1 MTREPHTVN
10 KYLAPRDETFKD
22 LIKSIISKG
31 NLKDKYIDF
40 LTNEK
45 SMKQY
50 GLAFTAE
57 SFDKDNNYENFE
69 QMGDVAI
76 NHFIIS
82 YFYRR
87 YPQLD
92 CANGVKVVARLRI
105 NYVSGESFALIAD
118 ELNFWPFISAG
129 ETPPPPPESG
139 KRDKKDPY
147 YSQKYRSRDRKGLLE
162 DVFEAFIGCTEYLLD
177 QEFRP
182 GVGYGIVYDILENI
196 FDKKSISLNYED
208 LIDPKTRLKET
219 KDLYDKYALNFPSE
233 IKYRIGTFL
242 YYSSKSSDTDDKI
255 CTIYRVP
262 YNIPIPCDKK
272 SEDAPKLDYFLRRE
286 WIIGVGKAKIK
297 IDSEQLASEMAI
309 KTLKEKGIFKETP
322 PEYSF
327 FCRK

>member
-1 MTREPHTVN
+1 MASESHTIV
-10 KYLAPRDETFKD
+10 KYSGPRDEDFKQ
-22 LIKSIISKG
+22 LIKSVISKG

-50 GLAFTAE
+50 ALAFTAE
-57 SFDKDNNYENFE
+57 SFDKHNNYENFE
-69 QMGDVAI
+69 QMGDVVI
-76 NHFIIS
+76 NHFIVS

-87 YPQLD
+87 FPQLD

-105 NYVSGESFALIAD
+105 NYVSGESFAFIA
-118 ELNFWPFISAG
+118 ENLNFWSFISAG
-129 ETPPPPPESG
+129 ETPPPA
-139 KRDKKDPY
+139 RDKKDKKDPFY
-147 YSQKYRSRDRKGLLE
+147 NQKYRSRDKKGLLE

-177 QEFRP
+177 QEYRP

-196 FDKKSISLNYED
+196 FNEKSISLAYED
-208 LIDPKTRLKET
+208 LIDPKSRLKET
-219 KDLYDKYALNFPSE
+219 KDLYDKYAFDFPTE

-242 YYSSKSSDTDDKI
+242 YYSSKSRDTNEKI

-262 YNIPIPCDKK
+262 HYIPIPGNKK
-272 SEDAPKLDYFLRRE
+272 AEDAPTLDHFVKPE
-286 WIIGVGKAKIK
+286 WIIGYGKANIK
-297 IDSEQLASEMAI
+297 IDSEQIASEMAI